1 MNIEL
6 VSTITIAIGVILA
19 ILSIILYFKRT
30 GDKNAIIK
38 LWGSKDGLSQF
49 EIILNRVGIIV
60 VAIGFLAPKF
70 IS

>member
-6 VSTITIAIGVILA
+6 VSTITITIGVILA
-19 ILSIILYFKRT
+19 ILSIALYFKRT

-38 LWGSKDGLSQF
+38 LWGSKDGLTRF
-49 EIILNRVGIIV
+49 EIILNRIGIIV

>member
-6 VSTITIAIGVILA
+6 VSTIMIAVGVFLA
-19 ILSIILYFKRT
+19 ILSIALYFKRT